1 MWYIQN
7 WQYLGVSYSF
17 KDFPDKGDY
26 IVMKKRKSM
35 QDGSAVFF
43 DIHKLF
49 LARTMWPDRQ
59 QQQKESCKPLTMV
72 VRGKGGIVT
81 STSHST
87 NNSMPLWRTTQIMA
101 TVRLIKAS
109 NLPLSSRHQE
119 HWVGGSSQHWPG
131 PTRKVWYRF
140 WCKCVLSWPN
150 GQKGTFMQSVN
161 IAKTGSQLIRF

>member
-1 MWYIQN
+1 MITRAPIVDSKLNLKMNQKSLN
-7 WQYLGVSYSF
+7 RVYLDHQCDTFRTGNTLVYHILS
-17 KDFPDKGDY
+17 KIFPDKGDY

-119 HWVGGSSQHWPG
+119 H
-131 PTRKVWYRF
+131 
-140 WCKCVLSWPN
+140 
-150 GQKGTFMQSVN
+150 
-161 IAKTGSQLIRF
+161 